1 MLKRSWK
8 VTEQARSLARVNKI
22 AQNLRRE
29 ARDKGE
35 KLAFTASLEQAA
47 KRCGFA
53 SYNHAVI
60 ALPTKDPSPVP
71 RS

>member
-1 MLKRSWK
+1 M
-8 VTEQARSLARVNKI
+8 TEKARSLARVNKI
-22 AQNLRRE
+22 AQNLRRA

-35 KLAFTASLEQAA
+35 KLDYAKSLEMAA
-47 KRCGFA
+47 VECGFP

-60 ALPTKDPSPVP
+60 ALPANDPTPVP